1 MLEIKNLSLKKDNT
15 ILLKPTSLIFPPLSG
30 LIGQSGEGKS
40 VFIRTLAL
48 LEQPFSGEILLN
60 NKPLEKKDLG
70 LILQNFGLFSH
81 LSVLKN
87 LTLSL
92 DLRKKDYKDVN
103 TLVTSF
109 KLTHLLDKKPKQLS
123 GGEQQRVAIVR
134 TLLLEPS
141 VIFYDEPTASLDY
154 TYIETLTSY
163 ILSLKNKIQC
173 IVSHDLHFLKSLNC
187 PLFKLKNKNILPVEM

>member
-1 MLEIKNLSLKKDNT
+1 MLEIKNFSLQKENT
-15 ILLKPTSLIFPPLSG
+15 LLLKPTSLVFPKLSG

-40 VFIRTLAL
+40 VFLRTLAL
-48 LEQPFSGEILLN
+48 LEKPLSGEILLN
-60 NKPLEKKDLG
+60 NKALEKKDLG

-87 LTLSL
+87 LTLPL
-92 DLRKKDYKDVN
+92 DLRKKDYKDLN
-103 TLVTSF
+103 SLVTAF

-123 GGEQQRVAIVR
+123 GGEQQRVALVR

-154 TYIETLTSY
+154 SYIETLTTY
-163 ILSLKNKIQC
+163 ILSLKDKVQLV
-173 IVSHDLHFLKSLNC
+173 VSHDLHFLQSLHC
-187 PLFKLKNKNILPVEM
+187 PIFKLKNKSIASV